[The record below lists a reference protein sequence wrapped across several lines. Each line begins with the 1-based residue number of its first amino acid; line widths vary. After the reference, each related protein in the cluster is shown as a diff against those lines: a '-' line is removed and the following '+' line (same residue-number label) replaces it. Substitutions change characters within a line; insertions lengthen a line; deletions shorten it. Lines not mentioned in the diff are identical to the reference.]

1 MRFTYSPWITAKL
14 EDLKSLTDRGT
25 RIYMPKDTVIYDQDE
40 GSGYV
45 YVVEEGRVRL
55 VYLAQDGSE
64 HILMFA
70 LRGGIFGELECME
83 KISSLVRAETLTDCS
98 IYKIPEAGF
107 MEAMSADPELTLF
120 IARELAHKLHVIS
133 AGFISISVDET
144 KNRVARILLSTADIF
159 GHEENGNIRID
170 LPITQQEIA
179 NLVNSTRLT
188 VGNILRDFAALGLI
202 KKQDTHFFLLDR
214 AELERIALSDRK
226 D

>member
-14 EDLKSLTDRGT
+14 EDLQSLTDRGT
-25 RIYMPKDTVIYDQDE
+25 RIHMPKDTVIYDQDE

-83 KISSLVRAETLTDCS
+83 KINSLVRAETLTDCS
-98 IYKIPEAGF
+98 IYRIPEAGF
-107 MEAMSADPELTLF
+107 MEAMSSDPELTLF

-133 AGFISISVDET
+133 VGFISISVDET

-188 VGNILRDFAALGLI
+188 VGNILRDFMTLGLI
-202 KKQDTHFFLLDR
+202 KKQDTHFFLLNR

>member
-45 YVVEEGRVRL
+45 YVLEEGRVRL

-159 GHEENGNIRID
+159 GHEENGDIRID

-188 VGNILRDFAALGLI
+188 VGNILRDFTALGLI

>member
-14 EDLKSLTDRGT
+14 EDIKSLTDRGT

-133 AGFISISVDET
+133 VGFISISVDET

-159 GHEENGNIRID
+159 GHKENGNIRID

-188 VGNILRDFAALGLI
+188 VGNILRDFTALGLI

>member
-14 EDLKSLTDRGT
+14 EDLQSLISRGT
-25 RIYMPKDTVIYDQDE
+25 RISIPKETVIYDQDE

-45 YVVEEGRVRL
+45 YVVEEGRIRL

-70 LRGGIFGELECME
+70 LRGGVFGELECME
-83 KISSLVRAETLTDCS
+83 KISSLVRAETLTDCI

-107 MEAMSADPELTLF
+107 MEAMSADNELSLF

-133 AGFISISVDET
+133 VGFISISVDET

-159 GHEENGNIRID
+159 GHEENGSIRID

-188 VGNILRDFAALGLI
+188 VGNILRDFTALGLI
-202 KKQDTHFFLLDR
+202 KKQDTHFFLLNRD
-214 AELERIALSDRK
+214 ELEKIALSDRK

>member
-45 YVVEEGRVRL
+45 YVLEEGRVRL

-133 AGFISISVDET
+133 VGFISISVDET
-144 KNRVARILLSTADIF
+144 KNRIARILLSAADIF
-159 GHEENGNIRID
+159 GHKENGNIRID

-188 VGNILRDFAALGLI
+188 VGNILRDFMALGLI

>member
-14 EDLKSLTDRGT
+14 EDIKSLTDRGT

-133 AGFISISVDET
+133 VGFISISVDET

-159 GHEENGNIRID
+159 GHKENGNIRID

-188 VGNILRDFAALGLI
+188 VGNILRDFMALGLI
-202 KKQDTHFFLLDR
+202 KKQDTYFFLLDR

>member
-14 EDLKSLTDRGT
+14 EDIKSLTDRGT

-107 MEAMSADPELTLF
+107 MEAMSADPEITLF

-133 AGFISISVDET
+133 VGFISISVDET

-159 GHEENGNIRID
+159 GHKENGNIRID

-188 VGNILRDFAALGLI
+188 VGNILRDFMALGLI

>member
-14 EDLKSLTDRGT
+14 EDIKSLTDRGT

-133 AGFISISVDET
+133 VGFISISVDET

-159 GHEENGNIRID
+159 GHRENGNIRID

>member
-45 YVVEEGRVRL
+45 YVLEEGRVRL

-133 AGFISISVDET
+133 VGFISISVDET
-144 KNRVARILLSTADIF
+144 KNRIARILLSAADIF
-159 GHEENGNIRID
+159 GHKENGNIRID

-188 VGNILRDFAALGLI
+188 VGNILRDFTALGLI

>member
-1 MRFTYSPWITAKL
+1 
-14 EDLKSLTDRGT
+14 
-25 RIYMPKDTVIYDQDE
+25 MPKDTVIYDQDE

-107 MEAMSADPELTLF
+107 MEAMSADPEITLF

-133 AGFISISVDET
+133 VGFISISVDET

-159 GHEENGNIRID
+159 GHKENGNIRID

-188 VGNILRDFAALGLI
+188 VGNILRDFTALGLI

>member
-14 EDLKSLTDRGT
+14 EDIKSLTDRGT

-107 MEAMSADPELTLF
+107 MEAMSADPEITLF

-133 AGFISISVDET
+133 VGFISISVDET

-159 GHEENGNIRID
+159 GHKENGNIRID

-188 VGNILRDFAALGLI
+188 VGNILRDFMALGLI
-202 KKQDTHFFLLDR
+202 KKQDTYFFLLDR

>member
-133 AGFISISVDET
+133 VGFISISVDET

-159 GHEENGNIRID
+159 GHKENGNIRID

-188 VGNILRDFAALGLI
+188 VGNILRDFTALGLI

>member
-45 YVVEEGRVRL
+45 YVLEEGRVRL

-107 MEAMSADPELTLF
+107 MEAMSSDPELTLF

-133 AGFISISVDET
+133 VGFISISVDET
-144 KNRVARILLSTADIF
+144 KNRIARILLSAADIF

-188 VGNILRDFAALGLI
+188 VGNILRDFMTLGLI
-202 KKQDTHFFLLDR
+202 KKQDTHFFLLNR

>member
-98 IYKIPEAGF
+98 IYKIPEVGF

>member
-45 YVVEEGRVRL
+45 YVLEEGRVRL

-107 MEAMSADPELTLF
+107 MEAMSADPEITLF

-133 AGFISISVDET
+133 VGFISISVDET

-159 GHEENGNIRID
+159 GHKENGNIRID

-188 VGNILRDFAALGLI
+188 VGNILRDFTALGLI

>member
-45 YVVEEGRVRL
+45 YVLEEGRVRL

-83 KISSLVRAETLTDCS
+83 KISS
-98 IYKIPEAGF
+98 
-107 MEAMSADPELTLF
+107 ME
-120 IARELAHKLHVIS
+120 V
-133 AGFISISVDET
+133 
-144 KNRVARILLSTADIF
+144 
-159 GHEENGNIRID
+159 
-170 LPITQQEIA
+170 
-179 NLVNSTRLT
+179 
-188 VGNILRDFAALGLI
+188 
-202 KKQDTHFFLLDR
+202 
-214 AELERIALSDRK
+214 
-226 D
+226 

>member
-14 EDLKSLTDRGT
+14 EDLQSLTDRGT
-25 RIYMPKDTVIYDQDE
+25 RIHMPKDTVIYDQDE

-83 KISSLVRAETLTDCS
+83 KINSLVRAETLTDCS
-98 IYKIPEAGF
+98 IYRIPEAGF
-107 MEAMSADPELTLF
+107 MEAMSSDPELTLF

-133 AGFISISVDET
+133 VGFISISVDET

-188 VGNILRDFAALGLI
+188 VGNILRDFMALGLI
-202 KKQDTHFFLLDR
+202 KKQDTHFFLLNR

>member
-14 EDLKSLTDRGT
+14 EDIKSLTDRGT

-45 YVVEEGRVRL
+45 YVLEEGRVRL

-133 AGFISISVDET
+133 VGFISISVDET
-144 KNRVARILLSTADIF
+144 KNRVARILLSAADIF
-159 GHEENGNIRID
+159 GHKENGNIRID

-188 VGNILRDFAALGLI
+188 VGNILRDFTALGLI

>member
-45 YVVEEGRVRL
+45 YVLEEGRVRL

-133 AGFISISVDET
+133 VGFISISVDET

>member
-14 EDLKSLTDRGT
+14 EDLKSLIDRGT

-98 IYKIPEAGF
+98 IYKIPEVGF

>member
-14 EDLKSLTDRGT
+14 EDIKSLTDRGT

-133 AGFISISVDET
+133 VGFISISVDET

-159 GHEENGNIRID
+159 GHKENGNIRID

-188 VGNILRDFAALGLI
+188 VGNILRDFMALGLI

>member
-45 YVVEEGRVRL
+45 YVLEEGRVRL

-98 IYKIPEAGF
+98 IYKIPEVGF